1 MRKVNSHARWRDR
14 VARQRVIHEQRS
26 DAGVVTRDPG
36 VHRLVQTVHQQAFVP
51 KLVQQLERTV
61 RGFGDALQIEQAK
74 SPVKR
79 HGRKIALFKNI

>member
-1 MRKVNSHARWRDR
+1 MRQMDAHPLADDR
-14 VARQRVIHEQRS
+14 VPRQRVIHEQHG

-36 VHRLVQTVHQQAFVP
+36 VDRLMQSVNQQAFGP

-61 RGFGDALQIEQAK
+61 RGLGDALQIEQAK

-79 HGRKIALFKNI
+79 HGRKMVLFENI